1 MAPAPVIFGCE
12 GLTLSAQE
20 RNFFREAN
28 PWGFILFARNVDN
41 PAQLAALTAALRCA
55 VGRAAPVLID
65 QEGGRVQRLRP
76 PHWRAF
82 PPAMAEVE
90 GRALEL
96 AAEALV
102 LRYRLVAHE
111 LHAAGIDV
119 NCAPLLDVA
128 STGLHQSIGDR
139 ALGAD
144 PAKVAALAHAV
155 RRGLMAG
162 GVLPVIKHFP
172 GYGRAAVDPH
182 LSLPVVSASRAEL
195 ELDFAPFR
203 AHADAPMGMT
213 AHLLIEAVDSEYP
226 ATVSGPCIDL
236 IREEL
241 GFQGLLMTDDIVM
254 GALSGT
260 MAERARACLD
270 AGCDIVLHCNGVMA
284 EMEAVAA
291 ASGCLEGQALAR
303 AEAVDRIPRA
313 VEEIDIAEVERR
325 YQALSAKRVEHRH
338 A

>member
-1 MAPAPVIFGCE
+1 MAPAPLIFGCE
-12 GLTLSAQE
+12 GLTLSARE
-20 RNFFREAN
+20 RDFFREAN
-28 PWGFILFARNVDN
+28 PWGFIVFRRNVDN
-41 PAQLAALTAALRCA
+41 PAQLSALTEALRGA

-82 PPAMAEVE
+82 PPALAEVE
-90 GRALEL
+90 GRALEQ

-102 LRYRLVAHE
+102 LRYRLIAHE
-111 LHAAGIDV
+111 LHAVGIDV
-119 NCAPLLDVA
+119 NCAPLLDVVP
-128 STGLHQSIGDR
+128 SGPHQAIGDR

-144 PAKVAALAHAV
+144 PATVAALGHAV

-162 GVLPVIKHFP
+162 GVLPVVKHLP

-182 LSLPVVSASRAEL
+182 LSLPVVDAPRAAL
-195 ELDFAPFR
+195 EVDFAPFR

-213 AHLLIEAVDSEYP
+213 AHLLIEAVDREYP
-226 ATVSGPCIDL
+226 ATFSGPCIDL
-236 IREEL
+236 IREEI

-254 GALSGT
+254 NALSGT

-270 AGCDIVLHCNGVMA
+270 AGCDIVLHCNGVME
-284 EMEAVAA
+284 EMEAVTA
-291 ASGCLEGQALAR
+291 ASGLLEGEALSR

-313 VEEIDIAEVERR
+313 VEDIDIAEVERR
-325 YQALSAKRVEHRH
+325 YRALSAMRVEHRH